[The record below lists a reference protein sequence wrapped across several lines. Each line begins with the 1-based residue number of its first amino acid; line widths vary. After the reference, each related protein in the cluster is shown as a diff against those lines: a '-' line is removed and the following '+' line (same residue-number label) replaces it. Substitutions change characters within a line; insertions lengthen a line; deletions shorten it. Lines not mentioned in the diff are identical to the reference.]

1 MIVDGSALHIAAF
14 DQNDSDLVYIYVPDY
29 ATNEAK
35 GYTSMTVDAAG
46 SVGNWT
52 SIKIDKTSSHKYYNK
67 PIIAYYNSSETGGH
81 DAIKLAIPNAQTG
94 SITEGIDSSKYTS
107 TGWEYMTVPSV
118 DAAQGGNNKF
128 QRVCL
133 DFDQDGDPVVGYLAT
148 NLEFGKQL
156 PEAN

>member
-1 MIVDGSALHIAAF
+1 MTVIW
-14 DQNDSDLVYIYVPDY
+14 YIYIPDY
-29 ATNEAK
+29 TDSN
-35 GYTSMTVDAAG
+35 YTSMTVDAAG

-52 SIKIDKTSSHKYYNK
+52 SIKIDKIEGNKNYNK

-81 DAIKLAIPNAQTG
+81 DAIKLAIPNAQAG
-94 SITEGIDSSKYTS
+94 SVTAGIDSSNYTS

-148 NLEFGKQL
+148 NIEFGKQL
-156 PEAN
+156 PEAD